1 MNDASKLAGKLLFS
15 LKLFQSFH
23 KGYSRISWK
32 PTCPELVY
40 CTLWFDEKNWRCVS
54 FKLAL
59 RVFLVKSKVGDSPK
73 YLGQIIKSSSI
84 SRHLTIFGHYIC
96 IVSLQVLQSY
106 ETQETIET
114 WFLKRAVKLPKMNVC
129 KSCSWVCSVAN
140 FGISSSLSKLSIIMT
155 FFVLFSAF
163 DPWCIASLLSK
174 LGGLYQGQIPPTV
187 TFLAVVV
194 LFQALLRNNMKVE
207 TQFV

>member
-32 PTCPELVY
+32 PTCPELVS
-40 CTLWFDEKNWRCVS
+40 CSLWFDEKNWRCVS

-59 RVFLVKSKVGDSPK
+59 RVFLVKSKVGDSHE

-96 IVSLQVLQSY
+96 TRRPVPS
-106 ETQETIET
+106 T
-114 WFLKRAVKLPKMNVC
+114 
-129 KSCSWVCSVAN
+129 
-140 FGISSSLSKLSIIMT
+140 
-155 FFVLFSAF
+155 
-163 DPWCIASLLSK
+163 D
-174 LGGLYQGQIPPTV
+174 
-187 TFLAVVV
+187 
-194 LFQALLRNNMKVE
+194 QALPSCFYFRITWILMEWPWNFFLVPAAFCRVSE
-207 TQFV
+207 ARTQNRP